1 MVALRAVIFDLFDTL
16 VDLHY
21 ERIPREQYEGKPIP
35 PSVRALHAAVAER
48 SEVDLGTFMQVAFA
62 VDDEIRRERYERGLE
77 MPTEER
83 FTAVV
88 ERLGVADADL
98 PGIMT
103 EIHMGL
109 IREYSTVPAHH
120 AELLADMR
128 RRVRIGLCS
137 NFSHSQTALRI
148 LEESDLRRHFDAI
161 AISESV
167 GIRKPRT
174 EIFAAALDRLGV
186 GPAEVLHVGDSL
198 TADVGGAAASGIP
211 SVWITRRVSDPDRRL
226 REHTGPK
233 PDFVIRDLA
242 ELASLLDR
250 RDS

>member
-1 MVALRAVIFDLFDTL
+1 MI
-16 VDLHY
+16 
-21 ERIPREQYEGKPIP
+21 ESSQNPPEPILKKLAKY
-35 PSVRALHAAVAER
+35 RQNHL
-48 SEVDLGTFMQVAFA
+48 LTFW
-62 VDDEIRRERYERGLE
+62 DELTDSQR
-77 MPTEER
+77 
-83 FTAVV
+83 
-88 ERLGVADADL
+88 
-98 PGIMT
+98 
-103 EIHMGL
+103 
-109 IREYSTVPAHH
+109 

-233 PDFVIRDLA
+233 PDFVIRDLS
-242 ELASLLDR
+242 EMSSLLDR
-250 RDS
+250 FDS